1 MQQKQRPTAK
11 NAKLTFGVR
20 RTELNTV
27 PLHPGTD
34 TPELGARV
42 DCESSILDAAR
53 TKQAHSQPLIYPHS
67 TPPLPHSTL
76 TAVEVKWLR
85 GISLRWTPGT
95 LTCWAGCQIVQ
106 LCWVGLGLTLDGG
119 GLLRVGGEGCRIR
132 CAHTGSSSAAA
143 VRTRCTV
150 VRCSWKSRN
159 VSNWFESKIILN
171 FLQYS

>member
-34 TPELGARV
+34 TPELSARV

-53 TKQAHSQPLIYPHS
+53 TEQAHSQPLNSLPSAVI
-67 TPPLPHSTL
+67 PHSTL

-95 LTCWAGCQIVQ
+95 LTC
-106 LCWVGLGLTLDGG
+106 
-119 GLLRVGGEGCRIR
+119 
-132 CAHTGSSSAAA
+132 
-143 VRTRCTV
+143 
-150 VRCSWKSRN
+150 
-159 VSNWFESKIILN
+159 
-171 FLQYS
+171 

>member
-106 LCWVGLGLTLDGG
+106 LCWVGLGLTLHGG
-119 GLLRVGGEGCRIR
+119 GFVSGWGVVGYDVRIPEVREQLLS
-132 CAHTGSSSAAA
+132 AHAAQWFG
-143 VRTRCTV
+143 V
-150 VRCSWKSRN
+150 VEKVEMLATDLSLT
-159 VSNWFESKIILN
+159 FIT
-171 FLQYS
+171 

>member
-53 TKQAHSQPLIYPHS
+53 TKQAHSQPLNYL
-67 TPPLPHSTL
+67 PPQTSSRSPFPFNPDCSRSQVAAGDFVALDAWHINMLSRLPDCSVVL
-76 TAVEVKWLR
+76 GWVRSNSGWGRVTAGR
-85 GISLRWTPGT
+85 
-95 LTCWAGCQIVQ
+95 
-106 LCWVGLGLTLDGG
+106 GG
-119 GLLRVGGEGCRIR
+119 GLSDTM
-132 CAHTGSSSAAA
+132 CAYRKFECSCCPHTLHSGS
-143 VRTRCTV
+143 V
-150 VRCSWKSRN
+150 
-159 VSNWFESKIILN
+159 
-171 FLQYS
+171 